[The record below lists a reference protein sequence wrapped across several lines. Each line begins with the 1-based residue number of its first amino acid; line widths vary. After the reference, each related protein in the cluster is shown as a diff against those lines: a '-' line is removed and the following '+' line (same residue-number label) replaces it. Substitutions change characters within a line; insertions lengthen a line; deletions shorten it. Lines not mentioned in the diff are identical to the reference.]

1 MNTRTKRHH
10 IAKTPIDP
18 MRIRSMPSQFAPV
31 DRRLVYDQHICL
43 LNHQQAA
50 LYLFLHCVADA
61 NGLSYYGDARICQIL
76 DLRESALHQARQ
88 GLIDRQLLLY
98 SHPIYQLLDLPN
110 SVSACHEQRKPTRT
124 ANGKAMPIGEVLQRI
139 IQKESR

>member
-10 IAKTPIDP
+10 VSKNPVDP
-18 MRIRSMPSQFAPV
+18 MRIRRMPNQFAPV

-43 LNHQQAA
+43 LSHQQAA

-61 NGLSYYGDARICQIL
+61 KGLSYYGDARICQVL
-76 DLRESALHQARQ
+76 DLCEPALHEARQ

-110 SVSACHEQRKPTRT
+110 SASARREQRKPTRT
-124 ANGKAMPIGEVLQRI
+124 ANGKAMPIGEILHHI
-139 IQKESR
+139 IQKESP